1 MSICSICVCILTHK
15 CTQREGEGERE
26 EEPGRGEIEREKR
39 EKGERLLCPGVYLRH
54 DSVYPL

>member
-1 MSICSICVCILTHK
+1 MCVYSHTNAHSG
-15 CTQREGEGERE
+15 RGEGERE